1 MPNKKIFNIVVTL
14 ITIGV
19 VFAYSLTPYLMVRYG
34 SGEFNYVMKQAI
46 FGIISIMLI
55 WMISRL
61 EAEKWLHIIG
71 MSLFIGGLF
80 AIIIMNFLP
89 PSIVPTIGGAARW
102 ISIMGFSIAPVE
114 FFKIGFTYFVS
125 WSMSRKIIHNPKIS
139 LVQEFFMFVPYFIIF
154 VISAM
159 FIAVMQKDL
168 GQSLIL
174 GTTLIVLVY
183 LAGGSKNLILK
194 VTFFIILGFI
204 LVILTFAHR
213 INRIQTWWQLVKT
226 WLPDWILQSFDIS
239 QGAEPYQI
247 SQALGAINNGGFWG
261 VGLGNGIF
269 KLGFLA
275 EVHTDFVL
283 EGIAEELG
291 IFALFIIFTLF
302 TMLIFRLLRLAN
314 RSQNKT
320 YTLFNVGIALIIG
333 LALLINTYGATGIL
347 PMKGIPVPFLSYGGS
362 SMLALSIGIG
372 MSLMTSKYIPD
383 EPEENKNQRINSPV
397 PARTPTQNIPKQ
409 NFQAPVYNQQINNNY
424 QTYQSPHQQVQKPM
438 PKPQYQPHQQNYN
451 NNYYY
456 ATNKSNF
463 YQNYPEKNYDL
474 EIDKKEF

>member
-14 ITIGV
+14 ITIGIL
-19 VFAYSLTPYLMVRYG
+19 FSYSLTPYLMVRYG
-34 SGEFNYVMKQAI
+34 SGELSYVIKQAI

-55 WMISRL
+55 WLISRL
-61 EAEKWLHIIG
+61 EAEKWLHFIG
-71 MSLFIGGLF
+71 MSLFMGGLF
-80 AIIIMNFLP
+80 AIVIMNFLP
-89 PSIVPTIGGAARW
+89 SSIVPTIGGAARW
-102 ISIMGFSIAPVE
+102 ISIMGFSVAPVE

-125 WSMSRKIIHNPKIS
+125 WSMSRKIVHNHKIS
-139 LVQEFFMFVPYFIIF
+139 LLKEFFIFVPYFFVFIF
-154 VISAM
+154 AGV

-174 GTTLIVLVY
+174 GITLIVLVY
-183 LAGGSKNLILK
+183 LAGGSKNLILR
-194 VTFFIILGFI
+194 VTFIIILGFI
-204 LVILTFAHR
+204 IVILAFAHR

-226 WLPDWILQSFDIS
+226 WLPDWILQNFDIG

-247 SQALGAINNGGFWG
+247 SQALGAINHGGFWG

-283 EGIAEELG
+283 EGIVEELG
-291 IFALFIIFTLF
+291 IFALILIFTLF

-320 YTLFNVGIALIIG
+320 YTLFNVGMALIIG

-372 MSLMTSKYIPD
+372 MSLMTSKYISE
-383 EPEENKNQRINSPV
+383 EPEENKQANPPAPV
-397 PARTPTQNIPKQ
+397 KTPPQNLQKQ
-409 NFQAPVYNQQINNNY
+409 SFQAPRYVEPVNNNY
-424 QTYQSPHQQVQKPM
+424 QNQKLPH
-438 PKPQYQPHQQNYN
+438 HQNH
-451 NNYYY
+451 YY
-456 ATNKSNF
+456 ATNKSDF
-463 YQNYPEKNYDL
+463 YQNYLKKNYDL
-474 EIDKKEF
+474 EINKKEF

>member
-1 MPNKKIFNIVVTL
+1 MPNKKIFNIVVIL

-19 VFAYSLTPYLMVRYG
+19 LFAYSLTPYLMVRYG
-34 SGEFNYVMKQAI
+34 SGEFSYVMKQAI

-61 EAEKWLHIIG
+61 EAEKWLHFIG

-80 AIIIMNFLP
+80 SIVIMNFLP
-89 PSIVPTIGGAARW
+89 SSIVPTIGGAARW

-114 FFKIGFTYFVS
+114 FFKIGFIYFVS
-125 WSMSRKIIHNPKIS
+125 WSMSRKIVHNPKIS
-139 LVQEFFMFVPYFIIF
+139 LVQEFFMFVPYFVIF

-159 FIAVMQKDL
+159 FIAIMQKDL

-194 VTFFIILGFI
+194 VTFFIMIGFI

-226 WLPDWILQSFDIS
+226 WLPDWLLQSFDIG

-320 YTLFNVGIALIIG
+320 YTLFNVGMALIIG

-383 EPEENKNQRINSPV
+383 ESEENENEQTNSPTK
-397 PARTPTQNIPKQ
+397 AKTPSQNIQKQ
-409 NFQAPVYNQQINNNY
+409 SFQAPVYNQQINSN
-424 QTYQSPHQQVQKPM
+424 QQVQQPM
-438 PKPQYQPHQQNYN
+438 QQSQNQQNYF
-451 NNYYY
+451 
-456 ATNKSNF
+456 ATNQSNS
-463 YQNYPEKNYDL
+463 YQNYPKKNYDL
-474 EIDKKEF
+474 EINKKKF